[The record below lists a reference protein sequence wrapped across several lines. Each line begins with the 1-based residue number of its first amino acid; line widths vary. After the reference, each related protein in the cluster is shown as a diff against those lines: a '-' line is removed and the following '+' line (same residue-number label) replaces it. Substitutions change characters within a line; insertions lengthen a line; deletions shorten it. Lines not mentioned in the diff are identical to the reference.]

1 MPRRN
6 VAMKSSAAA
15 GVQVIAVSGGK
26 GGVGKTTVA
35 INLATALAQA
45 GRKVLLLDADL
56 GLASVDV
63 LLGLTPTAT
72 LEQVLAD
79 ERPLEEILLT
89 TADGV
94 TVIPSASG
102 VARMAQLPTT
112 ESAAIVRAFSTL
124 PGDYDTMIV
133 DTAPGIGDSVLFFCQ
148 ASQHHLIVIRDEP
161 ASLTD
166 AYALIKILRRG
177 YQVRRFRVLVNMS
190 SAGADPKELFDR
202 LRGVT
207 DRFLDVMLEFAGEIP
222 DDDAV
227 PRAVRA
233 QRPVLSIAPSGRA
246 ARAFQRLASKV
257 MAWTPIDAPSGGV
270 SFFFERLVTR
280 PTAHIPK
287 VVK

>member
-1 MPRRN
+1 M
-6 VAMKSSAAA
+6 
-15 GVQVIAVSGGK
+15 
-26 GGVGKTTVA
+26 
-35 INLATALAQA
+35 
-45 GRKVLLLDADL
+45 
-56 GLASVDV
+56 
-63 LLGLTPTAT
+63 
-72 LEQVLAD
+72 
-79 ERPLEEILLT
+79 
-89 TADGV
+89 
-94 TVIPSASG
+94 
-102 VARMAQLPTT
+102 
-112 ESAAIVRAFSTL
+112 
-124 PGDYDTMIV
+124 
-133 DTAPGIGDSVLFFCQ
+133 GDSVLFFCQ